1 MSCERMT
8 RLASSPFTS
17 TAAEVSSHDVSMP
30 RTASATSAGGGGR
43 RGPPQRPRVGERAGG
58 EAEVRAPGGPM
69 PGAGSAPAGGGGG
82 RRAPPERHRGGNR
95 GGGDAAGGDGSD
107 PGCATIPSRDGR
119 DDGQGIGGDRL
130 DPLFG
135 AADG

>member
-30 RTASATSAGGGGR
+30 RTASATSAGG
-43 RGPPQRPRVGERAGG
+43 A
-58 EAEVRAPGGPM
+58 
-69 PGAGSAPAGGGGG
+69 G
-82 RRAPPERHRGGNR
+82 RRAPPQRYRVGNR
-95 GGGDAAGGDGSD
+95 AGGDAARRDDSD
-107 PGCATIPSRDGR
+107 PGCATIRSRDVR
-119 DDGQGIGGDRL
+119 DDAQRIARDRL

-135 AADG
+135 AADGDRDAGRRDDEARAPAPAALNRNTGERTLRNAT